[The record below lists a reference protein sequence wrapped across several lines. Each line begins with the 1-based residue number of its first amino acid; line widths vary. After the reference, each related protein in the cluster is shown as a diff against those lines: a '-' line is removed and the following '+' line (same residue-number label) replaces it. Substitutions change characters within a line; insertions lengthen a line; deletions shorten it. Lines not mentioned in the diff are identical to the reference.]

1 VLIRL
6 IPNNQLLLL
15 QRTHHVTHVVEGVLK
30 IVYDNSQRKLEKYN
44 VALGKANLFHMI
56 YKP

>member
-1 VLIRL
+1 M
-6 IPNNQLLLL
+6 
-15 QRTHHVTHVVEGVLK
+15 THVVEGVLK